1 MNQCTIFQVRSLIWK
16 VQYVQAYL
24 LWREIQMADN
34 LSKQINQNF
43 NQLSENDKFILNY
56 ILQNKEICQYMN
68 VSELAQRSMSSP
80 ASIVRLSKKLGY
92 SGFSELKYQ
101 LKSEVDE
108 ESQINFDTSTYLDEL
123 QNDINI
129 TVKLFKQTDLSD
141 QFALIH
147 KSNNVYAYATGTA
160 QKNMLNEL
168 NRYMLSINKN
178 LIIIPSYSELEM
190 VSSLSSNIDLLIIVS
205 LSGDTNDLEHPLRML
220 KMKNI
225 PILSITDIKNNKL
238 ANYSP
243 NNLYYHPTGIA
254 KKGNISKLSFVTLN
268 VLMDLFFQEYVSYVS
283 KKES

>member
-1 MNQCTIFQVRSLIWK
+1 
-16 VQYVQAYL
+16 
-24 LWREIQMADN
+24 MADN

-68 VSELAQRSMSSP
+68 VSELAQRSTSSP

-101 LKSEVDE
+101 LKSEIDE

-129 TVKLFKQTDLSD
+129 TVKLFKQTDLSE

-190 VSSLSSNIDLLIIVS
+190 VSSLSSDVDLLIIVS

-268 VLMDLFFQEYVSYVS
+268 VLIDLFFQEYVSYVS

>member
-1 MNQCTIFQVRSLIWK
+1 
-16 VQYVQAYL
+16 
-24 LWREIQMADN
+24 MAEN
-34 LSKQINQNF
+34 LSKQINQNYH
-43 NQLSENDKFILNY
+43 QLSENDKFVLNY

-68 VSELAQRSMSSP
+68 VAELAQRSMSSP
-80 ASIVRLSKKLGY
+80 ASIVRLSKKIGY

-101 LKSEVDE
+101 IKNEIDE
-108 ESQINFDTSTYLDEL
+108 ESQIHFDTTTYLDEL

-129 TVKLFKQTDLSD
+129 TVKLFKQTDLTE
-141 QFALIH
+141 QFELIND
-147 KSNNVYAYATGTA
+147 SNNIYAYATGTA
-160 QKNMLNEL
+160 QKNMLDEL

-178 LIIIPSYSELEM
+178 LIVIPSYSELEM
-190 VSSLSSNIDLLIIVS
+190 VTSTASNIDLLIIVS

-220 KMKNI
+220 KLKNI
-225 PILSITDIKNNKL
+225 PTLSITDIKNNKL

-243 NNLYYHPTGIA
+243 DNLYYHPTGIA